1 MAPPPVPTFDRFRRG
16 VGRTSQSQ
24 EATAKATEAAVEAA
38 EAPQQQAA
46 ATQQAVAEATVAQET
61 APFAVRE
68 ARAAAEKAEIQAQE
82 AAISLQKLRTNLNS
96 SDRITKA
103 AEAREILMREI
114 NNLVQAKELSRNM
127 FGASG
132 VGHNLTQGLAGSP
145 AATIQGLLDPITANE
160 AFTRL
165 SEMRSDPGNLTG
177 GALGNVTERELDL
190 LKASG
195 GYIPPTADDKAFQSG
210 IDTLLK
216 RRIQVLSR
224 LGADFEE
231 LANMLGPQNIELLS
245 DEISAYRF
253 AEGDRQALVNYTQ
266 EALANDTFDPTEFA
280 GLMGTAYYYAT
291 GNMPNETW
299 MESALENARQ
309 VQEDGQLT
317 RFNYSVADEAARRSF
332 ASYAG
337 EVKPQEISLGEALGG
352 AVFNFVPSAF
362 ELAYDTVYGLTLG
375 LPDTIEGAVD
385 IIAGATGISE
395 DDEAYQ
401 ATKDY
406 FVDRYGSFEGFKRAI
421 RSDPASILAD
431 VAGIATLGGVTAAK
445 LAGGVNKITQIRAF
459 SDAARK
465 ADAFTRAAARIDP
478 LVMVGKGAGVAGK
491 KAKELGMQIPAAVSG
506 TTSANLRFAEDAG
519 RRGSPSFLENL
530 EGRSDPMDIVKQMDR
545 GLQELYRERSAA
557 YSRRMNQ
564 LQRNPETLDFSDI
577 DAAIENTRDIGSY
590 RGVDISAAA
599 EVWNKIDS
607 KVAEFRELGIDNVE
621 GFDAMKRAVGNIRDN
636 YQRGTAEYR
645 AANEVYKS
653 ISNTITRKA
662 PIYADIMRDYAA
674 TSAAIAD
681 ARSVL
686 GVDAPNANS
695 TLTRMM
701 RQVGGRAPRGTT
713 ALDLLENTEA
723 GRGITDR
730 IAGLALSGTE
740 PPRLTSNLLTFGGA
754 AAGAPE
760 ATAAMFAS
768 PQRVGRGMYNVGRA
782 EQALANLPPAKLVEL
797 ASRYGPA
804 VPTTVRAINPALQ
817 PMFDPLDDLT
827 DESKEM
833 IFQRYSPDIAP
844 SPRKILD
851 IEQYNSPA
859 PAPVPEIPSQL
870 PESNLRVV
878 DPKTGELVD
887 PEDVNPTGYAMGGL
901 VKKYAEGGEITPTF
915 SDRVRAVAGGLTFRF
930 NDEIEAGLRA
940 LAQLN
945 PSAYR
950 REVAKIRAEQR
961 AYEEANPGEALAL
974 ELGGAILPAVG
985 LALVPG
991 GQMASGARLAAL
1003 ADKYPR
1009 AAQAAYRGAQRLG
1022 PRGAAAIPVAGGAT
1036 AYGVGAADTMGDIP
1050 RSVAEEMAFGLG
1062 MYGAVPA
1069 AKAGY
1074 RKVRGR

>member
-16 VGRTSQSQ
+16 VGRTPQAQ
-24 EATAKATEAAVEAA
+24 EATAEATEAAVEAA

-46 ATQQAVAEATVAQET
+46 ATQQAVVEAGVARET
-61 APFAVRE
+61 APSAVRK
-68 ARAAAEKAEIQAQE
+68 ARAEAETAEIKAQE
-82 AAISLQKLRTNLNS
+82 AAIALQKLRTNLNR

-103 AEAREILMREI
+103 EEAREILMREI
-114 NNLVQAKELSRNM
+114 QSLVEAKELSKNM

-132 VGHNLTQGLAGSP
+132 IGHNLTQGIAGSP
-145 AATIQGLLDPITANE
+145 AATIEAIMTPILAKE
-160 AFTRL
+160 AFTAL

-190 LKASG
+190 LKSTG
-195 GYIPPTADDKAFQSG
+195 GYKPPTASDEAFQTG
-210 IDTLLK
+210 IDTLLQT
-216 RRIQVLSR
+216 RLTVLSR

-231 LANMLGPQNIELLS
+231 LANILGPENIKLFS
-245 DEISAYRF
+245 DDISAYRF
-253 AEGDRQALVNYTQ
+253 AEGDREALVNYTQ

-280 GLMGTAYYYAT
+280 ELMGTAYYYAT

-309 VQEDGQLT
+309 VQEDGRLT
-317 RFNYSVADEAARRSF
+317 RFNYSVADEAARSSF
-332 ASYAG
+332 TSYAG
-337 EVKPQEISLGEALGG
+337 LFKPEEISLGEALGG
-352 AVFNFVPSAF
+352 AAINFVPSAF

-401 ATKDY
+401 AVKEY

-421 RSDPASILAD
+421 RSDPASIMAD

-445 LAGGVNKITQIRAF
+445 LAGNVSKITQIRAF
-459 SDAARK
+459 SDAAQK
-465 ADAFTRAAARIDP
+465 ADAFTRIVAKIDP
-478 LVMVGKGAGVAGK
+478 LVGVGAAGQLVGKR
-491 KAKELGMQIPAAVSG
+491 AKELGMQIPAAVSG
-506 TTSANLRFAEDAG
+506 TTPANLRLAEDAG
-519 RRGSPSFLENL
+519 RRGSPTFLENL

-557 YSRRMNQ
+557 YTRRMNK
-564 LQRNPETLDFSDI
+564 LKRNPETLDFSDI

-590 RGVDISAAA
+590 QGVDISAAA

-621 GFDAMKRAVGNIRDN
+621 GFDAMKQAVGNIRDN

-653 ISNTITRKA
+653 IRNTITRKA

-674 TSAAIAD
+674 TSDAIAD

-686 GVDAPNANS
+686 GVDAPSADS

-740 PPRLTSNLLTFGGA
+740 PPRLTSNVLTFGGA
-754 AAGAPE
+754 LAGAPE

-768 PQRVGRGMYNVGRA
+768 PQRVGKAMYNVGRA

-844 SPRKILD
+844 SPRKIRD
-851 IEQYNSPA
+851 IEQYSSPA
-859 PAPVPEIPSQL
+859 QPPVPEIPSQL
-870 PESNLRVV
+870 PESNLQVI
-878 DPKTGELVD
+878 DPATGELVD

-915 SDRVRAVAGGLTFRF
+915 SDRARAFASGLTFAF
-930 NDEIEAGLRA
+930 NDEAEAALRA
-940 LAQLN
+940 LAQLD

-961 AYEEANPGEALAL
+961 AYEEAHPLEALAF
-974 ELGGAILPAVG
+974 EAGGMLLPSVA
-985 LALVPG
+985 LAFAPG
-991 GQMASGARLAAL
+991 GQIASGARLAAL

-1022 PRGAAAIPVAGGAT
+1022 PTGAAAIPVAGGAT

-1062 MYGAVPA
+1062 VYGAVPGGRA
-1069 AKAGY
+1069 VY
-1074 RKVRGR
+1074 RRARGR